1 MSRIALLEPD
11 PDARNI
17 DTVPTKHKH
26 HFKLAYEHSGGG
38 FISFV
43 CYIIPLLF
51 INILPLVRF
60 SCFDE
65 YRLLQRYYQ

>member
-26 HFKLAYEHSGGG
+26 HFKLAYEHSRGG
-38 FISFV
+38 FISIVALF
-43 CYIIPLLF
+43 PL
-51 INILPLVRF
+51 IL
-60 SCFDE
+60 
-65 YRLLQRYYQ
+65 